1 LSQGRFGKTALLVAL
16 LCAPALAQSPVF
28 TPGNLVV
35 VVEGCGV
42 NNGNCNGTP
51 NGSGPNGGY
60 GDNQAAPLNLFQ
72 YAPTG
77 TTSVIY
83 VNSLTLPQVPSG
95 ANFPVSG
102 EYGSSSE
109 GTLQLSGAGQ
119 YLTVMGYGVNAAAF
133 NVNPPMFGAAPS
145 NALGQSGSL
154 TGQSYVAVPRVVAL
168 IDANG
173 SVNTST
179 AIYNIYNTNNPRSIY
194 TLDGVNAYV
203 SGQGSGSDATGGV
216 FLTPLGAINTAPT
229 PISGL
234 DTSNNTLS
242 QDTRDVQ
249 IVNNTLYVS
258 VDTKEGSN
266 AARSFVATLGTPG
279 TLPTSAVSGGPIML
293 NGFGNTGGT
302 GKVSITTGANSNGNG
317 LNAGAQINVSPVNFF
332 FANTQTLYVADSGNG
347 KQNSATSSVGNGGL
361 EKWVNTKAD
370 GSGTWNLQY
379 TLHQNLPLVL
389 NSSASGTTGLYGLAG
404 RVSAD
409 GTTVDLF
416 ATNYT
421 IQDTDSTFLYG
432 ITDTIA
438 FTTASQAAG
447 EIFTQLAAAPT
458 DSNFKGVSFAPKFPT
473 GGVEITSSPSGLTF
487 TSSGV
492 GCALGTYPTPQAP
505 VWTPGSSC
513 TLSVTSPQAGPT
525 GVQYTFSQWDDGSTN
540 TSRVVTAPGSTTTY
554 TATFTT
560 NYLLTTSAGA
570 GGSVSAGGFFAAG
583 SNATITASP
592 APGFYFVNF
601 TGTTTST
608 TNPLVLPMNAPQTI
622 TATFA
627 PQIKPTITWPAI
639 AAVTFGSALSGS
651 QLNATANVPGTF
663 VYNPPAGTVLP
674 VGNSEPLSV
683 TFTPTD
689 TNTYTAAMASNTIT
703 VNAASQPASPA
714 NLVVTKTLTRS
725 ADTVTV
731 QLTITNAGGTAAANV
746 MVTSVKVGADL
757 ASPLPQ
763 SIGTIAAGASAQ
775 VTVTVPASVG
785 ASGAA
790 SSLVIS
796 GSYTGGTFSSSARIT
811 LP

>member
-1 LSQGRFGKTALLVAL
+1 MSQGRFGKTALLVAL

-42 NNGNCNGTP
+42 AGGNCNGAP
-51 NGSGPNGGY
+51 NGSGPNGSF
-60 GDNQAAPLNLFQ
+60 GDNQAAPLKLFQ
-72 YAPTG
+72 FAPTG
-77 TTSVIY
+77 TTSAVY
-83 VNSLTLPQVPSG
+83 VNSLTLPQIPSG

-133 NVNPPMFGAAPS
+133 DANPPMFGAAPS

-179 AIYNIYNTNNPRSIY
+179 AIYNIYNTNNPRSVY
-194 TLDGVNAYV
+194 TLDGVHAYT

-216 FLTPLGAINTAPT
+216 FLTPLGSINTAPT
-229 PISGL
+229 PITGL
-234 DTSNNTLS
+234 DTTNNTLS

-332 FANTQTLYVADSGNG
+332 FANASTLYVADSGNG

-361 EKWVNTKAD
+361 EKWVNTKTD
-370 GSGTWNLQY
+370 GSGTWNLVY
-379 TLHQNLPLVL
+379 TLHQNLPLAL
-389 NSSASGTTGLYGLAG
+389 NTSTSGTTGLYGLAG

-409 GTTVDLF
+409 STTVDLF

-438 FTTASQAAG
+438 FTTASQAAA
-447 EIFTQLAAAPT
+447 EIFTQLAAAPV

-492 GCALGTYPTPQAP
+492 GCAPGTYPTPQAP

-540 TSRVVTAPGSTTTY
+540 TSRAITAPGSTTTY

-608 TNPLVLPMNAPQTI
+608 TNPLILPMNAPQTDR
-622 TATFA
+622 
-627 PQIKPTITWPAI
+627 K
-639 AAVTFGSALSGS
+639 
-651 QLNATANVPGTF
+651 
-663 VYNPPAGTVLP
+663 
-674 VGNSEPLSV
+674 SV
-683 TFTPTD
+683 
-689 TNTYTAAMASNTIT
+689 
-703 VNAASQPASPA
+703 V
-714 NLVVTKTLTRS
+714 
-725 ADTVTV
+725 
-731 QLTITNAGGTAAANV
+731 
-746 MVTSVKVGADL
+746 
-757 ASPLPQ
+757 
-763 SIGTIAAGASAQ
+763 
-775 VTVTVPASVG
+775 
-785 ASGAA
+785 
-790 SSLVIS
+790 
-796 GSYTGGTFSSSARIT
+796 
-811 LP
+811 